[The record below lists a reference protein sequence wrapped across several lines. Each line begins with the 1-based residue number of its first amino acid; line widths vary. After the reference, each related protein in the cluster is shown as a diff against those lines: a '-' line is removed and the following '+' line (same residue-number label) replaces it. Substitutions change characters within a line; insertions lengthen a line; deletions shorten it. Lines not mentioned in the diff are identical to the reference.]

1 MNCGFQIIKTALLAL
16 LLLLLLACGGADE
29 RRQRHLQKANGLFEN
44 GHYPLALEEYK
55 NASYIKPSD
64 ISVHHKLAQTYE

>member
-29 RRQRHLQKANGLFEN
+29 RRQRHLQKAKGLLEN
-44 GHYPLALEEYK
+44 GHYSLALEE
-55 NASYIKPSD
+55 
-64 ISVHHKLAQTYE
+64 